1 MKPILIEDSPAK
13 VTVTYD
19 PTPFQLPLNIREQ
32 HQKYW
37 DTQIKKNP
45 YLRNGEVF
53 TITQIN
59 QTPEELR
66 VTVVKTDYK
75 HYLYTIRHEDCE
87 FPCKVIFTCVAVIS
101 NDNHIAFGRMNHNTA
116 TPGRLQFTGG
126 GLDES
131 DLDDSVFNLEKSIGK
146 ELREEM
152 GLSIDSANS
161 KSFFPKFVKSKG
173 TYDSWAVMFELK
185 VDYTAE
191 ELKILFQKHNQSLL
205 EKGEQPEFEEF
216 LLVPLNSVSV
226 DLFIQNDLSL
236 KEDYLE
242 PILRKYVED

>member
-1 MKPILIEDSPAK
+1 MKPILIEETPAK

-19 PTPFQLPLNIREQ
+19 PTPFRLPLNIREQ
-32 HQKYW
+32 HQKFW
-37 DTQIKKNP
+37 DTQIIQNP

-59 QTPEELR
+59 KTPEELHI
-66 VTVVKTDYK
+66 TVMKTDYK
-75 HYLYTIRHEDCE
+75 HFLYTIRHEDCE
-87 FPCKVIFTCVAVIS
+87 FPCKVVFTCVAVIT
-101 NDNHIAFGRMNHNTA
+101 NDNHIAFGRMNQNTA

-131 DLDDSVFNLEKSIGK
+131 DLDGSVFNLVNSIGK
-146 ELREEM
+146 ELEEEM
-152 GLSIDSANS
+152 GLHIESANT
-161 KSFFPKFVKSKG
+161 KSFIPKLVKSKG
-173 TYDSWAVMFELK
+173 KFDSWAVMFELK

-191 ELKILFQKHNQSLL
+191 ELKILFEKHNHSLI

-216 LLVPLNSVSV
+216 LFVLLNRDSIEA
-226 DLFIQNDLSL
+226 FIKNDLSL

-242 PILRKYVED
+242 PILRKYVEV